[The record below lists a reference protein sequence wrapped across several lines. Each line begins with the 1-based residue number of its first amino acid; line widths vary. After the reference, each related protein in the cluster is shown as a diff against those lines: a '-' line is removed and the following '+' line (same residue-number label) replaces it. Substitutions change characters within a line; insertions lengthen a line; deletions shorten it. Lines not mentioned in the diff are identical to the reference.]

1 MATAPLPPPPPPPP
15 MPGTSGGFMMPNWRD
30 TYQSP
35 FKEKPPTKEEI
46 EKQQYAKLPDKLLNT
61 LNKDKKPFTYTPCGV
76 SSEKGILDLSE
87 IRSPRMKK
95 RLLANLRAGEDEDDE
110 DQNRNDCDYNNQN
123 ENCQKP
129 SVAFGGKNLVLPPFP
144 DAGQS
149 FKSSNSYADQSNQ
162 SLKKELR
169 FAPSPVPVLACD
181 SKELANILAARKQD
195 VESRATIVTN
205 QPQDD
210 DVEESEKQGPEGKGQ
225 NMISKTAFNQERMSY
240 NPGETSNQ
248 TVKDFKA
255 RNFDDNHLEGN
266 YRETVDGFDRKNF
279 TKFNDDYDDMKSL
292 NPKDVNKLC
301 FDAAE
306 TIRQVRAM
314 NFDQNNNEIKNLN
327 GMQQEF
333 ERISFEENNH
343 HNENPND
350 YDRKQS
356 NLSIGNQTD
365 LYNDNGYEDDQT
377 LQDEEDESYNQRDRN
392 QNYGDNQMENPH
404 QMENPQQSYQ
414 NPSQPMSNP
423 EQFRQEKSNVL
434 REFLDTGLQDE
445 INKFE
450 EMGAK
455 IGSSS
460 PEPYVP
466 FHRSN
471 AEQSSFPDFYSPMS
485 KNSKPIAKSSIY
497 ANHSGLDGRTSCPPY
512 SNYRMDC
519 NSYEPDYSQ
528 SFRCISP
535 SIEIL
540 KKTQTTGYNYIS
552 KPRPFYRA
560 RIEDQNDSDQG
571 YLPVNHQPKNFFNPL
586 QDHHESLNQSRQ
598 NQFRDDFTCEQ
609 PCSDFYSSGY
619 SQSLPRRTKLN
630 QQNQFSSSSEPRY
643 YEDPEQGREYL
654 PKAQMFSQLPP
665 RPNASQK
672 VPSSSQMNQ
681 GKMFYGINSRQQNS
695 LSEPNHLIYD
705 YQPKNSYNYEDPD
718 QEDQV
723 ALVKGGVMDS
733 LMIWSMMTINLE
745 KECWEALD
753 LERNFKF
760 SLKMEML
767 KEANPKLYEKH
778 RSYVLSFE
786 PEWRSD
792 DNLMSLLMAIAL
804 FNPDQSNI
812 VNIEMIRNERNTYCD
827 LLKLYV
833 TTLYKDSSSSDE
845 IYRRLLNQLKLTK
858 TISEYHM
865 NAYFDLNTNFVNK
878 KNLSGLIMEIF
889 DLNN

>member
-1 MATAPLPPPPPPPP
+1 
-15 MPGTSGGFMMPNWRD
+15 
-30 TYQSP
+30 
-35 FKEKPPTKEEI
+35 
-46 EKQQYAKLPDKLLNT
+46 
-61 LNKDKKPFTYTPCGV
+61 
-76 SSEKGILDLSE
+76 
-87 IRSPRMKK
+87 MKK

-434 REFLDTGLQDE
+434 REFLDTGLQG
-445 INKFE
+445 KF
-450 EMGAK
+450 
-455 IGSSS
+455 
-460 PEPYVP
+460 
-466 FHRSN
+466 F
-471 AEQSSFPDFYSPMS
+471 
-485 KNSKPIAKSSIY
+485 
-497 ANHSGLDGRTSCPPY
+497 
-512 SNYRMDC
+512 
-519 NSYEPDYSQ
+519 
-528 SFRCISP
+528 
-535 SIEIL
+535 
-540 KKTQTTGYNYIS
+540 
-552 KPRPFYRA
+552 
-560 RIEDQNDSDQG
+560 
-571 YLPVNHQPKNFFNPL
+571 
-586 QDHHESLNQSRQ
+586 
-598 NQFRDDFTCEQ
+598 
-609 PCSDFYSSGY
+609 
-619 SQSLPRRTKLN
+619 
-630 QQNQFSSSSEPRY
+630 
-643 YEDPEQGREYL
+643 
-654 PKAQMFSQLPP
+654 
-665 RPNASQK
+665 
-672 VPSSSQMNQ
+672 
-681 GKMFYGINSRQQNS
+681 
-695 LSEPNHLIYD
+695 
-705 YQPKNSYNYEDPD
+705 
-718 QEDQV
+718 
-723 ALVKGGVMDS
+723 
-733 LMIWSMMTINLE
+733 
-745 KECWEALD
+745 
-753 LERNFKF
+753 
-760 SLKMEML
+760 
-767 KEANPKLYEKH
+767 
-778 RSYVLSFE
+778 
-786 PEWRSD
+786 
-792 DNLMSLLMAIAL
+792 
-804 FNPDQSNI
+804 
-812 VNIEMIRNERNTYCD
+812 
-827 LLKLYV
+827 
-833 TTLYKDSSSSDE
+833 
-845 IYRRLLNQLKLTK
+845 
-858 TISEYHM
+858 
-865 NAYFDLNTNFVNK
+865 
-878 KNLSGLIMEIF
+878 
-889 DLNN
+889 